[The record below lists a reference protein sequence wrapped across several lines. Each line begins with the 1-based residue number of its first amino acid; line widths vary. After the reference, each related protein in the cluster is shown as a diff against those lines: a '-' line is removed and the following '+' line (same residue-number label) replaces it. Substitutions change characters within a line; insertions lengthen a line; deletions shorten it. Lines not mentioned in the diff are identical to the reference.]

1 MSNRPAVVI
10 GGGVVGAA
18 AAYYLAKS
26 GRNVVLIDKGKF
38 GAACSHANCG
48 YVSPSHVL
56 PLAQPGVLLPS
67 LMSMLKSNS
76 PFSIR
81 FRFSPALW
89 SWLTRFALR
98 CRRGPMMQSAAGI
111 HALLQSSRR
120 LYSQIIAD
128 EQMDCEFEENGLL
141 FVYKDKHEFEEFEE
155 INELLA
161 KEFNVFAAPYA
172 GEALNEL
179 EPALKPGLA
188 GGWLFAGDAHLRP
201 DRLMTAWRQV
211 LERMNVEIRQ
221 ECEFQK
227 FVGGGK
233 TATAAQTST
242 DLIDAEEFVI
252 ATGAWTPFLKEQIGC
267 KIPIQPGKGYSMTM
281 PRPAICPKFPMLL
294 EQHHVGV
301 TPWGSGYRLGSTMEF
316 AGYDDTLNES
326 RLALLKNGAEV
337 YLQEP
342 HVEPIVEK
350 WYGWRPMTPDSA
362 PYIDRSPRYGNVY
375 VAAGHNML
383 GLSMSPGTGKL
394 IAEIMNGETPHLDAS
409 RYSLSRKI

>member
-1 MSNRPAVVI
+1 VSTRRTIII

-18 AAYYLAKS
+18 SAYYLAQS
-26 GRNVVLIDKGKF
+26 GRDVVLIDKAEF

-67 LMSMLKSNS
+67 LLSMLKRNS

-98 CRRGPMMQSAAGI
+98 CRSGPMLKSAAGI
-111 HALLQSSRR
+111 HALLQSSRQ

-128 EQMDCEFEENGLL
+128 EQMDCEFEERGLL
-141 FVYKDKHEFEEFEE
+141 FVYKDRHEFDDFAHV
-155 INELLA
+155 NELVSR
-161 KEFNVFAAPYA
+161 EFQVFAAPYA

-188 GGWLFAGDAHLRP
+188 GGWLFGGDAHLRP

-211 LERMNVEIRQ
+211 LERMGVEIR
-221 ECEFQK
+221 EHCEFRQ
-227 FVGGGK
+227 FVKSGK
-233 TATAAQTST
+233 SATAAETST
-242 DLIDAEEFVI
+242 GTIDGEDFLIA
-252 ATGAWTPFLKEQIGC
+252 AGAWTPFLQEQIGC
-267 KIPIQPGKGYSMTM
+267 KIPIQPGKGYSITM
-281 PRPAICPKFPMLL
+281 PRPEICPQYPMLL
-294 EQHHVGV
+294 EQHRVGV
-301 TPWGSGYRLGSTMEF
+301 TPWESGYRLGSTMEF
-316 AGYDDTLNES
+316 AGYDNSVHEK
-326 RLALLKNGAEV
+326 RLSLLKQGAEL
-337 YLQEP
+337 YLKNP
-342 HVEPIVEK
+342 HVQPIVEK
-350 WYGWRPMTPDSA
+350 WYGWRPMTPDST
-362 PYIDRSPRYGNVY
+362 PFIDRSPRLGNVY

-394 IAEIMNGETPHLDAS
+394 VAELMNNETPHLDAE
-409 RYSLSRKI
+409 RYSLTRKI